1 MHPIPC
7 QHFCASLYISLNSVD
22 APSVYIGHQIYKYIY
37 PARACEGMDVL
48 FHFLFTLLALYAARV
63 HVRNHHLAPLIFAF
77 AATLPDFDHFFGM
90 MPRATLHN
98 VFVTILFPLAL
109 VALAFKYEKYGVY
122 WKQMSILFFLV
133 LASHSFLDFFT
144 SYSVMYFYPFSTQPV
159 DLTGFNIQVNAAG
172 KDYPLMSSASAGVLI
187 YMVIL

>member
-1 MHPIPC
+1 
-7 QHFCASLYISLNSVD
+7 
-22 APSVYIGHQIYKYIY
+22 
-37 PARACEGMDVL
+37 MDVL

-172 KDYPLMSSASAGVLI
+172 KDYPLMSSPSAGVLI
-187 YMVIL
+187 YMVILMGAFFLEELVDIQDRTHRDLRYSCSRLGWEIKCWLRKP